1 MPTNSSYRLTTFK
14 DGIKSTSYPFIA
26 PAPGIYQIIT
36 NLGFCIAI
44 DLANNPYSCLDDDII
59 HLMGGNILVDKYI
72 VSQGIRTD
80 ENRFDINGDMGATK
94 ISFSLIDREGKTYIY
109 GPILKLKTTILI
121 TENQEH
127 QL

>member
-1 MPTNSSYRLTTFK
+1 MPTHSSYRLATFK
-14 DGIKSTSYPFIA
+14 DGIKSTSCPFIT
-26 PAPGIYQIIT
+26 PGPGIYQIIT
-36 NLGFCIAI
+36 NLGFSISI
-44 DLANNPYSCLDDDII
+44 DLDNNPYSCLDNDTIN
-59 HLMGGNILVDKYI
+59 LMGGNILVDKYI

-121 TENQEH
+121 TENQGP
-127 QL
+127 Q

>member
-1 MPTNSSYRLTTFK
+1 MPTLSSYRLTTFK

-44 DLANNPYSCLDDDII
+44 DLANNPYSCLDNDTI
-59 HLMGGNILVDKYI
+59 HLMDGNIIVDQYV

-80 ENRFDINGDMGATK
+80 ENTFDINGTMGATK
-94 ISFSLIDREGKTYIY
+94 ISFSLIDHEGKTQIY
-109 GPILKLKTTILI
+109 CPNLKLKTTILI
-121 TENQEH
+121 TENRGLQ
-127 QL
+127 